1 MQFDLAIMLAAM
13 GITLL
18 EMSEA
23 SAMGMALYA
32 DSRRIAAYGAV
43 ILGVFTV
50 LIPTVVAGN
59 YIALLPITYVRL
71 ASATLLLYFGLRLI
85 RSARRSFKFQR
96 MGPPKG
102 GGKHDEAEKGIM
114 LTGYSVGVVEAFEA
128 AIVLIA
134 LFPQNFDSTGIGV
147 IAGGILVVIAAY
159 TLRAQ
164 IRKVK
169 QATVKTAVSSL
180 LLSFAL
186 FWYIETVYALN
197 DIFLIPMF
205 VVFYITVFG
214 VATRGIPRRKIEAVE
229 AESS

>member
-1 MQFDLAIMLAAM
+1 MRFDLAIMVAAM

-32 DSRRIAAYGAV
+32 DSKRVSAYGAV

-85 RSARRSFKFQR
+85 RSARRSYRFQR
-96 MGPPKG
+96 LGPPKG
-102 GGKHDEAEKGIM
+102 GGKHGEAEKGI
-114 LTGYSVGVVEAFEA
+114 LATGYSVGLVEAFEA

-147 IAGGILVVIAAY
+147 VVGGVLVIVAAY
-159 TLRAQ
+159 ALRTQ

-186 FWYIETVYALN
+186 FWYIETVYSMN
-197 DIFLIPMF
+197 DVFLIPMF
-205 VVFYITVFG
+205 VAFFALVYGI
-214 VATRGIPRRKIEAVE
+214 ATRGIPRKE
-229 AESS
+229 AEPVAAEA

>member
-1 MQFDLAIMLAAM
+1 MQFDLAIMLAAL

-32 DSRRIAAYGAV
+32 DSRKVSAYGAV
-43 ILGVFTV
+43 VLGVVTV
-50 LIPTVVAGN
+50 MIPTVVAGN
-59 YIALLPITYVRL
+59 FIALLPIVYVRI
-71 ASATLLLYFGLRLI
+71 ASATLLLYFGTRLI

-96 MGPPKG
+96 IGPPKG
-102 GGKHDEAEKGIM
+102 GGKHEEAEKGI
-114 LTGYSVGVVEAFEA
+114 LITGYSVGLVEAFEA

-147 IAGGILVVIAAY
+147 IIGGIAVVISAY
-159 TLRAQ
+159 VLRSQ

-180 LLSFAL
+180 LLSFSL
-186 FWYIETVYALN
+186 FWYVETFYSLN
-197 DIFLIPMF
+197 DLFLIPIF
-205 VVFYITVFG
+205 VLFYLLVYGI
-214 VATRGIPRRKIEAVE
+214 ATRGIPRKRIEPAS
-229 AESS
+229 AES

>member
-1 MQFDLAIMLAAM
+1 MRFDLAIMLAAM

-32 DSRRIAAYGAV
+32 DSKKVTAFGAV
-43 ILGVFTV
+43 ILGVFTIMV
-50 LIPTVVAGN
+50 PTVVAGN
-59 YIALLPITYVRL
+59 YIALLPILYVRL
-71 ASATLLLYFGLRLI
+71 ASATLLLYFGTRLI

-96 MGPPKG
+96 LGPPRG
-102 GGKHDEAEKGIM
+102 GGKHEDVEKGI
-114 LTGYSVGVVEAFEA
+114 LATGYSVGVVEAFEA

-147 IAGGILVVIAAY
+147 VAGGVAVIIAAY
-159 TLRAQ
+159 MLRAQ

-180 LLSFAL
+180 LLSFSM
-186 FWYIETVYALN
+186 FWYVETVYALN
-197 DIFLIPMF
+197 DLFLIPMF
-205 VVFYITVFG
+205 VGFYLLVYGI
-214 VATRGIPRRKIEAVE
+214 ATRGIHAPAP
-229 AESS
+229 S

>member
-1 MQFDLAIMLAAM
+1 MQINLAILLAAL

-32 DSRRIAAYGAV
+32 DSKRIVAYGAV
-43 ILGVFTV
+43 ILGVVTV
-50 LIPTVVAGN
+50 MVPTVVAGN

-71 ASATLLLYFGLRLI
+71 ASATLLLYFGARLI

-96 MGPPKG
+96 LGPPKG
-102 GGKHDEAEKGIM
+102 GSKHDETEKGI
-114 LTGYSVGVVEAFEA
+114 LITGYSVGVVEAFEA

-147 IAGGILVVIAAY
+147 VSGGILVVFAAY
-159 TLRAQ
+159 MLRSQ

-169 QATVKTAVSSL
+169 QATVKTAVSAL
-180 LLSFAL
+180 LLSFSL
-186 FWYIETVYALN
+186 FWYIETVYAVD

-205 VVFYITVFG
+205 AVFYLAVYGI
-214 VATRGIPRRKIEAVE
+214 ATRGIPRKRAEPVTVE
-229 AESS
+229 S

>member
-1 MQFDLAIMLAAM
+1 MQFNLAIMLAAL

-32 DSRRIAAYGAV
+32 DSKRIGAYGAV
-43 ILGVFTV
+43 VLGVITV
-50 LIPTVVAGN
+50 FIPTVVAGN
-59 YIALLPITYVRL
+59 YMALLPITYVRI
-71 ASATLLLYFGLRLI
+71 ASATLLLYFGIRLI
-85 RSARRSFKFQR
+85 RSARRSFRFQR
-96 MGPPKG
+96 LGPPTG
-102 GGKHDEAEKGIM
+102 GGKHEEPERGIM
-114 LTGYSVGVVEAFEA
+114 ATGYSVGVVEAFEA

-147 IAGGILVVIAAY
+147 IIGCLTVVVAAY
-159 TLRAQ
+159 VLRSQ

-186 FWYIETVYALN
+186 FWYIETVYAIN
-197 DIFLIPMF
+197 DIFLLPMF
-205 VVFYITVFG
+205 AAFYLLVYSI
-214 VATRGIPRRKIEAVE
+214 ATRSIPRKEKEPLA
-229 AESS
+229 ADS

>member
-1 MQFDLAIMLAAM
+1 MRFDLAIMLAAM

-43 ILGVFTV
+43 ILGVVTV
-50 LIPTVVAGN
+50 MIPTVVAGN
-59 YIALLPITYVRL
+59 YIALLPLTYVRL
-71 ASATLLLYFGLRLI
+71 ASAALLLYFGVRLI

-96 MGPPKG
+96 LGPPKG
-102 GGKHDEAEKGIM
+102 GGKHGEAEKGI
-114 LTGYSVGVVEAFEA
+114 LATGYSVGLVEAFEA

-147 IAGGILVVIAAY
+147 IVGGIIVVGAAY
-159 TLRAQ
+159 ILRTQ

-180 LLSFAL
+180 LLSFSL
-186 FWYIETVYALN
+186 FWYIETVYAL
-197 DIFLIPMF
+197 DDLYLIPMF
-205 VVFYITVFG
+205 AAFYLIVYG
-214 VATRGIPRRKIEAVE
+214 IATRGVQRKLADPVAVE
-229 AESS
+229 S